1 MSTTPRRGDP
11 RPTRSRRLLDGLQY
25 AVVLAGLVAAVSA
38 VLGTVLAGV
47 GAAAVAAKYGL
58 FLGGTAHL
66 GYATVLAWVGSRAP
80 ALRNNGILAR
90 VRSVTT
96 DDDDGPDRAGT
107 GASLSLGSDSEAGL
121 AEPTGLQRLIRQ
133 FPPAAWY
140 PVRARDRMGDA
151 GRLFLASGAM
161 FLASFLSEA
170 VFGVAL

>member
-25 AVVLAGLVAAVSA
+25 AVALAGLVAVVSA
-38 VLGTVLAGV
+38 VLGTVLGGV

-66 GYATVLAWVGSRAP
+66 GYATVVAWIGSRAP
-80 ALRNNGILAR
+80 ALRNNGIIAR
-90 VRSVTT
+90 VRSAAT
-96 DDDDGPDRAGT
+96 DDDAPDRAGT
-107 GASLSLGSDSEAGL
+107 GPSLGSDDQEGL
-121 AEPTGLQRLIRQ
+121 AEPTGLQRLIRR